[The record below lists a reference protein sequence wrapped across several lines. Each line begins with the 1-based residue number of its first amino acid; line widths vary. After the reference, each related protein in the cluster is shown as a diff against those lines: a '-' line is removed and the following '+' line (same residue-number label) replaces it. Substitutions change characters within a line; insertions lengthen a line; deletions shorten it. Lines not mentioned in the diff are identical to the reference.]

1 MEKLLINTPQ
11 NVDIEYS
18 LASVGSRILAIALD
32 FAIIIG
38 YIFIV
43 YRYVLSYFLRNIFD
57 TWMYN
62 GLLMLFLLP
71 VMFYHFLLE
80 TFMHGQTLGMKVVK
94 LKVVKTD
101 GSRAGVYE
109 YFIRWVM
116 NLVDVWLLSGFI
128 GMAFIVFTK
137 KSQRIGDLAAGT
149 TVISV
154 KPKLKLIETIFQDLK
169 SNYQITYQSVIRLSD
184 KDINIV
190 KNSFNKAK
198 AKKNAVV
205 ISALAEKL
213 QKVLELDKINSSEEK
228 FIETV
233 LKDHYHLF
241 REKK

>member
-32 FAIIIG
+32 LSIMIG
-38 YIFIV
+38 YFFIV
-43 YRYVLSYFLRNIFD
+43 VRFVFTSFLNHIVD
-57 TWMYN
+57 TWMYY
-62 GLLMLFLLP
+62 GLLMLFILP
-71 VMFYHFLLE
+71 AMFYHFFLE
-80 TFMHGQTLGMKVVK
+80 TFLHGQTLGMKVVK

-128 GMAFIVFTK
+128 GMAFIILTK

-149 TVISV
+149 TVISI

-169 SNYQITYQSVIRLSD
+169 SNYKITYQGVIRLSD

-198 AKKNAVV
+198 AKKNSVV
-205 ISALAEKL
+205 IAALAEKL
-213 QKVLELDKINSSEEK
+213 QKVLEIDKISSSEEK

-233 LKDHYHLF
+233 LQDHYHLF
-241 REKK
+241 KES